1 MGEKPSKTM
10 VERLGVPTM
19 VALWYLCSIV
29 GNNAGKEVLPLFPYP
44 FTLSL
49 LQFFMGAS
57 SVPLY
62 LVARGRPVGHLA
74 LLVRHFLNRSL
85 LLGVTGIGSN
95 LLHRVALL
103 YITVS
108 FEHTVKATQPL
119 WSAALSVLLLRQ
131 RFSRRTVFALFVIT
145 VGVALSAFNEFQFHW
160 LGFFAAMGSA
170 FSMSVANTYQKRFM
184 VKVHIG

>member
-1 MGEKPSKTM
+1 M
-10 VERLGVPTM
+10 VT
-19 VALWYLCSIV
+19 LWYLCSIV

-49 LQFFMGAS
+49 MQFFIGAS

-62 LVARGRPVGHLA
+62 LLVRGRPVGYLV
-74 LLVRHFLNRSL
+74 LLVRNFFHRAL
-85 LLGVTGIGSN
+85 LLGVTGVGSN
-95 LLHRVALL
+95 LLHRLALL

-119 WSAALSVLLLRQ
+119 WSAALSAVLLRQ
-131 RFSRRTVFALFVIT
+131 QFSGNTLLALFIIT

-170 FSMSVANTYQKRFM
+170 FFMSVANTYQKRFM
-184 VKVHIG
+184 AKVNVYELATITWLRRASYF